1 MVPAAGPVAMVVL
14 GIGIVTL
21 RLFEPAAS
29 GAVVLDGADKR
40 ASERAGAR

>member
-1 MVPAAGPVAMVVL
+1 MIPAAGPAAVVAL

-21 RLFEPAAS
+21 RLFKLAAG
-29 GAVVLDGADKR
+29 GAVVLDER